1 MKIGHK
7 KTFVFGII
15 SIFIFILWTL
25 LILTIDVQP
34 IGINGTNVGFAKFN
48 SWFHRL
54 TGVNMTL
61 YTITD
66 WLGLIPIFVCMVFA
80 VIGFAQLVKRKSIIK
95 VDFDIIVLG
104 VYYVAVIMCYLLFE
118 MCPINYRPILI
129 DGYMEASYPSSTTLL
144 VLCVMSTLDFQAKQ
158 RIKNDKIK
166 AIVCAFSGL
175 FSLFMVVGRLISG
188 VHWFTDIIGSILLS
202 VGLFYIYKGIV
213 LWKLEKSFRN

>member
-1 MKIGHK
+1 MKIGYK
-7 KTFVFGII
+7 KTFAIGII
-15 SIFIFILWTL
+15 SILIFILWTL
-25 LILTIDVQP
+25 IIQTIDVQP
-34 IGINGTNVGFAKFN
+34 IGINSTNIGFSAFN
-48 SWFHRL
+48 SWFYQL

-66 WLGLIPIFVCMVFA
+66 WFGLIPIFVCMVFA

-95 VDFDIIVLG
+95 VDFDIIILG

-144 VLCVMSTLDFQAKQ
+144 VLCVMPTLDFQANL

-166 AIVCAFSGL
+166 VIICSFSGL
-175 FSLFMVVGRLISG
+175 FSLFMVAGRLISG

-202 VGLFYIYKGIV
+202 AGLFYIYKGIV
-213 LWKLEKSFRN
+213 LWNLEKSFRN